1 MLRHVCTRLWRPCG
15 EFSKLSQAL
24 PKLIL
29 SDIINFRD
37 YHREGLFYDEEN
49 AYGESKAQGDSNTLH
64 RRQRYSNT
72 DSNYR
77 DFRSK
82 NNYQP
87 RDRNF
92 YRDRNS
98 LNENRSRNFD
108 SSFGRLSKPSFN
120 ADDLQPVLKYFYV
133 EHSNVANRSI
143 EDVEL
148 YRKNLNIS
156 VIGSD
161 VPNPIT
167 SFEELCLPDDLK
179 KVVLEQ
185 GYSEP
190 TPIQAQGWPI
200 ALSGKDMVGISQTGS
215 GKTLVFILP
224 AIIHATNQS
233 EIKIGRYEC
242 NPQVLVLAPTRE
254 LVQQILKV
262 GHKFSKNCGLK
273 SGCAY
278 GGASRNNQ
286 LNSLKGAH
294 ICVATPGRLIDFVSA
309 GLVNLQQC
317 TYLVLDEADRMLDMG
332 FEPQIRQIVDQIRPD
347 RQTLMWSATWPREIR
362 KLAEE
367 FLTDY
372 VQVTVGADQLV
383 ANPNIEQ
390 NIYIVEEF
398 EKEEKLLS
406 LLKDLIANKG
416 SKILVF
422 AQTKRR
428 VDYLG
433 MQLND
438 LNLPVMCI
446 HGDVSQ
452 TKRDFVLHNFRT
464 KKSCV
469 LIATDVAARGL
480 DISDI
485 QHVVNYDLPTNI
497 EDYIHR
503 IGRTARG
510 TSTGQAHSFFSEEN
524 VGLAKDLISVL
535 EQANQSVDPQLYS
548 ILKRKNKNRGSSYP
562 NQRWGNYQRHQY
574 SYR

>member
-1 MLRHVCTRLWRPCG
+1 MLRHVCKRLWSPNG
-15 EFSKLSQAL
+15 EFSKLSQTL
-24 PKLIL
+24 PKLLL

-37 YHREGLFYDEEN
+37 YHREGLFYDDEN
-49 AYGESKAQGDSNTLH
+49 TSGESKSRENSNILY
-64 RRQRYSNT
+64 RRQQYSNT

-77 DFRSK
+77 DFRFK

-92 YRDRNS
+92 YHDRS

-108 SSFGRLSKPSFN
+108 QSFGGLSKPSFN
-120 ADDLQPVLKYFYV
+120 PDDLQPVQKDFYV
-133 EHSNVANRSI
+133 EHSDVAKRSVEDI
-143 EDVEL
+143 ES
-148 YRKNLNIS
+148 YRENLNIS

-167 SFEELCLPDDLK
+167 SFEELCLPDNLK
-179 KVVLEQ
+179 TAFLEQ
-185 GYSEP
+185 GYFEP
-190 TPIQAQGWPI
+190 TPIQAQGWPV
-200 ALSGKDMVGISQTGS
+200 ALSGRDMVGISQTGS

-224 AIIHATNQS
+224 AIIHATNQN
-233 EIKIGRYEC
+233 EINVGRYEC
-242 NPQVLVLAPTRE
+242 KPQVLVLAPTRE
-254 LVQQILKV
+254 LVQQILEV
-262 GHKFSKNCGLK
+262 SNKFIKYCGLK
-273 SGCAY
+273 NGCAY

-286 LNSLKGAH
+286 LRSLKGAH

-362 KLAEE
+362 KLAQE
-367 FLTDY
+367 FLTNY

-390 NIYIVEEF
+390 NIYFVEEF
-398 EKEEKLLS
+398 EKEEKFVS
-406 LLKDLIANKG
+406 LLKDLIADKG

-433 MQLND
+433 MQLSD
-438 LNLPVMCI
+438 LSHPVMCI

-452 TKRDFVLHNFRT
+452 TRRDFVLNNFRST
-464 KKSCV
+464 KSCV

-510 TSTGQAHSFFSEEN
+510 TSTGQAHSFFTGEN
-524 VGLAKDLISVL
+524 IGLAKDLISVL
-535 EQANQSVDPQLYS
+535 QQASQPVDPQLYS
-548 ILKRKNKNRGSSYP
+548 ILKRKPNKDRGGSYP
-562 NQRWGNYQRHQY
+562 NQRWGYYQRRQH
-574 SYR
+574 SY